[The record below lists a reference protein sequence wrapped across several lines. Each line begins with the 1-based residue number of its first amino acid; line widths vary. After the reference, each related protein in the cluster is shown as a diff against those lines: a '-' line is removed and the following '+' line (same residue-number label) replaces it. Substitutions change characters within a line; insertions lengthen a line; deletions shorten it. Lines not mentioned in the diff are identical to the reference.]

1 MTRLVRLIFIAI
13 LLLSCKE
20 SKQNRIA
27 RLVNE
32 WNGKIIQFP
41 DSMCLTSYRNDT
53 AIVKYIREQT
63 PYTILN
69 YVDTIGCV
77 SCRLQLPRWKT
88 MMEELDSLYPNKV
101 TCLMVFNPQ
110 GKRKLIK
117 HLRNNQFNYFVYI
130 DEMDILNRMNK
141 FLNEEDFGTFLLDK
155 NDKIVAIGN
164 PVLKPR
170 VRDLYFHII
179 SGKMVVSSV
188 DKEALTVVSLLKDK
202 VDLGDF
208 SWNKEREAEFVISN
222 VGKLPLVINDVI
234 TSCGCTKVDYTKKP
248 ILSGENIILKIKYKA
263 EQPEHFNKTI
273 TVYCNAEGS
282 PFHLKISGN
291 ANE

>member
-77 SCRLQLPRWKT
+77 SCRLQLPRWKV
-88 MMEELDSLYPNKV
+88 MMEELDSLYPNRV
-101 TCLMVFNPQ
+101 NCLMVFNPK

-291 ANE
+291 AK

>member
-1 MTRLVRLIFIAI
+1 MIFISI

-130 DEMDILNRMNK
+130 DEMDTLNRMNK

-291 ANE
+291 AK

>member
-263 EQPEHFNKTI
+263 EHPEHFNKTI

-291 ANE
+291 AK

>member
-1 MTRLVRLIFIAI
+1 
-13 LLLSCKE
+13 
-20 SKQNRIA
+20 
-27 RLVNE
+27 
-32 WNGKIIQFP
+32 
-41 DSMCLTSYRNDT
+41 
-53 AIVKYIREQT
+53 
-63 PYTILN
+63 
-69 YVDTIGCV
+69 
-77 SCRLQLPRWKT
+77 
-88 MMEELDSLYPNKV
+88 
-101 TCLMVFNPQ
+101 MVFNPQ

-291 ANE
+291 AK

>member
-1 MTRLVRLIFIAI
+1 MIRLVSLILFAI

-20 SKQNRIA
+20 SEQNRIA

-41 DSMCLTSYRNDT
+41 DSICLTSYENDT
-53 AIVKYIREQT
+53 VMMKYTRERSS
-63 PYTILN
+63 YTILN

-77 SCRLQLPRWKT
+77 SCRLQLPRWKV

-101 TCLMVFNPQ
+101 TCLMVFNPK
-110 GKRKLIK
+110 GKRKMIK

-130 DEMDILNRMNK
+130 DEKDTLNKMNR
-141 FLNEEDFGTFLLDK
+141 FLNEEDFDTFLLDK

-170 VRDLYFHII
+170 VRDLYFNII
-179 SGKMVVSSV
+179 SGKTVVSSV
-188 DKEALTVVSLLKDK
+188 DKEALTVISFDK
-202 VDLGDF
+202 NKADLGDF
-208 SWNKEREAEFVISN
+208 SWNKEREIEFIISN

-234 TSCGCTKVDYTKKP
+234 TSCGCITVDYAKKP
-248 ILSGENIILKIKYKA
+248 ILSGGNVILKIKYKA

-273 TVYCNAEGS
+273 TVYCNAES
-282 PFHLKISGN
+282 APFKLKISGN
-291 ANE
+291 AK

>member
-130 DEMDILNRMNK
+130 DEMDTLNRMNK

-170 VRDLYFHII
+170 VRDLYFNII

-291 ANE
+291 AK